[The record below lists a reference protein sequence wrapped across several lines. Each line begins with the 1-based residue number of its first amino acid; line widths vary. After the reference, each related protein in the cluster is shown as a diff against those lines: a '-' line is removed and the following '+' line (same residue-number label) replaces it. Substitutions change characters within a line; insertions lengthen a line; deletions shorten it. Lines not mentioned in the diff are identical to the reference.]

1 MSSPNNNT
9 ANGTNG
15 ASTTSTT
22 SSDVDTKP
30 KQNPLLFWVKV
41 SNLILFMSLVTLA
54 YEVAIEIKP
63 LEEEM
68 KLCHEYE
75 YNFTSN
81 NTFIPP
87 SESGCYTVLESL
99 KDRVKFKFSFYT
111 IISISVLG
119 PVCVIF
125 LHALVTDEDT
135 EKKVVYKCW
144 LAFFFLIIGYFLVL
158 GSSAIWGYTV
168 FLRTVP
174 VFVGIPLLIVLPLYF
189 HQASKLE
196 SLASQVYIPLIV
208 KLAYLMVIMNVI
220 ALASYIVWEPT
231 ESDEAYRRGSWLLSC
246 AYYFAVLAGI
256 GFALEIHYVYTKYDD
271 IKFGDPDEGD
281 YLERGESDKI
291 GDNQQRL
298 QNQTNCLKMEKSA
311 KIGGNH
317 QPNQIQM
324 AMDNGNQN
332 IRPKGLP
339 ILGQIVVGLLVMTMT
354 TWNSTSSIAGNITIL
369 VLLVFMPIMVLI
381 ADKNQAGFDNRFGN
395 RVVYVD

>member
-111 IISISVLG
+111 IISISVLLLR
-119 PVCVIF
+119 IY
-125 LHALVTDEDT
+125 AL
-135 EKKVVYKCW
+135 
-144 LAFFFLIIGYFLVL
+144 
-158 GSSAIWGYTV
+158 
-168 FLRTVP
+168 
-174 VFVGIPLLIVLPLYF
+174 
-189 HQASKLE
+189 
-196 SLASQVYIPLIV
+196 
-208 KLAYLMVIMNVI
+208 
-220 ALASYIVWEPT
+220 
-231 ESDEAYRRGSWLLSC
+231 
-246 AYYFAVLAGI
+246 
-256 GFALEIHYVYTKYDD
+256 
-271 IKFGDPDEGD
+271 
-281 YLERGESDKI
+281 
-291 GDNQQRL
+291 
-298 QNQTNCLKMEKSA
+298 
-311 KIGGNH
+311 
-317 QPNQIQM
+317 
-324 AMDNGNQN
+324 
-332 IRPKGLP
+332 
-339 ILGQIVVGLLVMTMT
+339 
-354 TWNSTSSIAGNITIL
+354 
-369 VLLVFMPIMVLI
+369 
-381 ADKNQAGFDNRFGN
+381 
-395 RVVYVD
+395 